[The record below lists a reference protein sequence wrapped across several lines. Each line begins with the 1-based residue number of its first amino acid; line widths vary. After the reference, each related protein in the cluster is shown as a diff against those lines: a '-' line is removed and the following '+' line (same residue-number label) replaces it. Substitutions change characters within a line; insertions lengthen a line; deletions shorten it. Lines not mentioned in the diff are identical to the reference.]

1 MAQFK
6 FPLAA
11 VLRHRK
17 HLEDQKQLA
26 LSALEGQMRQHEA
39 SMGQIRAAVRE
50 NLEDLRKNRLLGPID
65 LSFLAAHRRYILG
78 AQRQAT
84 VLAQKMSLLQR
95 QMDEARAALV
105 EAAKQRKIMEKLAER
120 QKQRWTDDQTRRE
133 LAELDDVT
141 QKMAAS
147 ALMEEQAQTREPLP

>member
-17 HLEDQKQLA
+17 HIEDQKQLA
-26 LSALEGQMRQHEA
+26 LSALEAQMREHEA
-39 SMGQIRAAVRE
+39 AMAQIRSSVRE

-65 LSFLAAHRRYILG
+65 LTFLTAHRRYMLG

-84 VLAQKMSLLQR
+84 VLGQKMSLLQR
-95 QMDEARAALV
+95 QIDDARAALI

-141 QKMAAS
+141 QRMFKGAES
-147 ALMEEQAQTREPLP
+147 A